1 MYIIIVGCGR
11 VGSELANILQGG
23 GHNVVIID
31 NDPKSFQRLGPNFNG
46 LTLTGNGCD
55 SDVLK
60 EAGVEKADA
69 FCVVTN
75 GDNTN
80 IMAAQVA
87 KNIFKVPKVIT
98 RIYDPKRAHIYKHL
112 GLDVISGT
120 VLFAAM
126 LRDKIIES
134 HFTGYLIE
142 TGELGVIEIPV
153 GKNFVGKQVS
163 EVNVPDEFQVITVVR
178 KKGALIPRPNTKL
191 EEKDIIMGVVKITS
205 LTKIRKFFGM
215 QNRSGG
221 A

>member
-11 VGSELANILQGG
+11 VGSALANLLQNE
-23 GHNVVIID
+23 GHDVVIID
-31 NDPKSFQRLGPNFNG
+31 NDPASFRRLGSKFNG
-46 LTLTGNGCD
+46 VTLTGNGFD
-55 SDVLK
+55 TELLK
-60 EAGVEKADA
+60 EAGIDKADA

-87 KNIFKVPKVIT
+87 KKIFKVPKVLT
-98 RIYDPKRAHIYKHL
+98 RIYDPKRANIYKHL

-153 GKNFVGKQVS
+153 GASFVGKKVS
-163 EVNVPDEFQVITVVR
+163 DINIPGEFLIAAVVR
-178 KKGALIPRPNTKL
+178 KKGTIIPGSGTTL
-191 EEKDIIMGVVKITS
+191 EKNDLLMGVVKTTS
-205 LTKIRKFFGM
+205 VGKVKKIFGI
-215 QNRSGG
+215 
-221 A
+221 

>member
-11 VGSELANILQGG
+11 VGSELANLLQNE

-31 NDPKSFQRLGPNFNG
+31 NEPESFKRLGSAFNG
-46 LTLTGNGCD
+46 VTLVGNGF
-55 SDVLK
+55 DVELLK
-60 EAGVEKADA
+60 EAGIEKADA

-87 KNIFKVPKVIT
+87 KKIFNVPKVIA

-153 GKNFVGKQVS
+153 KANLIGKKVS
-163 EVNVPDEFQVITVVR
+163 EVNIPDEFIAATIVR
-178 KKGALIPRPNTKL
+178 KKGSIIPGPDTRL
-191 EEKDIIMGVVKITS
+191 EKNDLLMGVVKTTA
-205 LTKIRKFFGM
+205 LARVKKIFGI
-215 QNRSGG
+215 
-221 A
+221 

>member
-11 VGSELANILQGG
+11 VGSELANLLQSE

-31 NDPKSFQRLGPNFNG
+31 KDQKSFKRLGPTFNG
-46 LTLTGNGCD
+46 ITLTGKGFD
-55 SDVLK
+55 VDVLK
-60 EAGVEKADA
+60 EAGIEKADA
-69 FCVVTN
+69 VCVVTN

-80 IMAAQVA
+80 IMVAQIA
-87 KNIFKVPKVIT
+87 KKIFNVPKVIT
-98 RIYDPKRAHIYKHL
+98 RIYDPERAHIYKHL

-153 GKNFVGKQVS
+153 KEAFLGKKVS
-163 EVNVPDEFQVITVVR
+163 DINIPDDFLVTTIVR
-178 KKGALIPRPNTKL
+178 KKGAIIPRPDTIL
-191 EEKDIIMGVVKITS
+191 EKNDLLMGVVKTTA
-205 LTKIRKFFGM
+205 LAKVKKIFGI
-215 QNRSGG
+215 
-221 A
+221 

>member
-11 VGSELANILQGG
+11 VGSELANLLQKE

-31 NDPKSFQRLGPNFNG
+31 RNAESFRRLGSTFNG
-46 LTLTGNGCD
+46 ITLTGNGF
-55 SDVLK
+55 DVELLK
-60 EAGVEKADA
+60 EAGIEKADA

-87 KNIFKVPKVIT
+87 KKIFKVPKVIT
-98 RIYDPKRAHIYKHL
+98 RIYDPKRADIYKHL

-153 GKNFVGKQVS
+153 KPNFVGKKVS
-163 EVNVPDEFQVITVVR
+163 EINIPDEFLVATIVR
-178 KKGALIPRPNTKL
+178 KKGAIVPGPDTKL
-191 EEKDIIMGVVKITS
+191 EKSDLLMGVVKTTA
-205 LTKIRKFFGM
+205 LARVKKIFGI
-215 QNRSGG
+215 
-221 A
+221 